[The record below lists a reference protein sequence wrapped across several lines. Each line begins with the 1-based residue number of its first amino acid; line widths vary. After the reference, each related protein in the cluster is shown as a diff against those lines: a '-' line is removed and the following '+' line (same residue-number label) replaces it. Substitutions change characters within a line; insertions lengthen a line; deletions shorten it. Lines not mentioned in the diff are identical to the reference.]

1 MKSKKLSRILKNDYI
16 QTIVLTVILFGGIF
30 AFWFGLKFGL
40 QTEFPLLAVASG
52 SMEPVLYRGDL
63 ILVQGGLNFTELNA
77 APKDAPTPGE
87 VIVYYDPRYGKDLYH
102 LIVHRAAEKF
112 QHENGTWYFYT
123 KGDASSG
130 SSYDPWSPI
139 RQDFIV
145 GKVIGKVQWLGH
157 IPLYMHENRTLAALI
172 IVLLFA
178 FLIITDFIFPKKK
191 KNKTAGEEEKL
202 PSTAHTDDLL
212 RASSG
217 SSLKSIRSCS
227 ERDFSLS

>member
-1 MKSKKLSRILKNDYI
+1 LKSKRLSKIFKNDYV
-16 QTIVLTVILFGGIF
+16 QTIILTIILFGGIF
-30 AFWFGLKFGL
+30 AFWFGLKFVL

-77 APKDAPTPGE
+77 APKDAQNPGE

-123 KGDASSG
+123 KGDASYG

-139 RQDFIV
+139 RQDYIV
-145 GKVIGKVQWLGH
+145 GKIIGKVQWLGH
-157 IPLYMHENRTLAALI
+157 IPLYMHENRILAALV

-178 FLIITDFIFPKKK
+178 FLIVADFIFPQKKK
-191 KNKTAGEEEKL
+191 EKTMGQEEKQ
-202 PSTAHTDDLL
+202 SNATITKNV
-212 RASSG
+212 
-217 SSLKSIRSCS
+217 LKKR
-227 ERDFSLS
+227 

>member
-1 MKSKKLSRILKNDYI
+1 MKSKRLSKIFKNDYV
-16 QTIVLTVILFGGIF
+16 QTIILTIILFGDIF
-30 AFWFGLKFGL
+30 AFWFGLKFVL

-77 APKDAPTPGE
+77 APKDAQNPGE
-87 VIVYYDPRYGKDLYH
+87 VIVYYDPRYGQDLYH

-123 KGDASSG
+123 KGDASYG

-139 RQDFIV
+139 RQDYIV
-145 GKVIGKVQWLGH
+145 GKIIGKVQWLGH
-157 IPLYMHENRTLAALI
+157 IPLYMHENRILAALV

-178 FLIITDFIFPKKK
+178 FLIVADFIFPQKKK
-191 KNKTAGEEEKL
+191 EKTMGQEEKQ
-202 PSTAHTDDLL
+202 SNATITKNV
-212 RASSG
+212 
-217 SSLKSIRSCS
+217 LKKR
-227 ERDFSLS
+227 